1 MYPVKKRS
9 PDSPKPSRRRQAIN
23 CLNSLL
29 AVTFKRVI
37 ISLSLLFIHNPR
49 GIRSGWPRCI
59 FKHAGKI
66 ELIFEA
72 DIAPN
77 GGDRHPRGAE
87 QQFGLADALILP
99 PAEDADPQ
107 LLAEQVRQTRGR
119 QADVLGDAGD
129 IKMAVRQM
137 VADVLAG
144 VAHPV
149 VQRRMQRFVDR
160 LHPPQQQLF
169 QQVYRQQFGIA
180 PRPLPGINDLA
191 EQLAKTRL
199 PLFIRTKKPV
209 WAKIV
214 GQLSHSC
221 Q

>member
-9 PDSPKPSRRRQAIN
+9 PDSPKPSRRRQANN

-37 ISLSLLFIHNPR
+37 ISLSLLYSHPR
-49 GIRSGWPRCI
+49 EFAQGWRRCI
-59 FKHAGKI
+59 LNTREIK
-66 ELIFEA
+66 LIFEA
-72 DIAPN
+72 DVAPTVAIGIRVVLSN
-77 GGDRHPRGAE
+77 SLAS
-87 QQFGLADALILP
+87 ADALLILP

-129 IKMAVRQM
+129 IKWLVRQM

-149 VQRRMQRFVDR
+149 IQRRMQRFVDR
-160 LHPPQQQLF
+160 LHPPQQELF
-169 QQVYRQQFGIA
+169 QQINRQQFGMA
-180 PRPLPGINDLA
+180 PAPAVRHQRSG
-191 EQLAKTRL
+191 
-199 PLFIRTKKPV
+199 RTARQSAPATVHPDGKKPV

>member
-72 DIAPN
+72 DVAPN

-99 PAEDADPQ
+99 PAEDADPSCWRNRCDRR
-107 LLAEQVRQTRGR
+107 EGDRQTCWATLAISKWLSARWSLMYW
-119 QADVLGDAGD
+119 QAS
-129 IKMAVRQM
+129 R
-137 VADVLAG
+137 
-144 VAHPV
+144 
-149 VQRRMQRFVDR
+149 
-160 LHPPQQQLF
+160 
-169 QQVYRQQFGIA
+169 
-180 PRPLPGINDLA
+180 
-191 EQLAKTRL
+191 TRL
-199 PLFIRTKKPV
+199 SSGGCSDSLIASMRRSSSCSSRFI
-209 WAKIV
+209 AN
-214 GQLSHSC
+214 SSE
-221 Q
+221 